1 MSATS
6 MAMRQYRQR
15 LIEQGAF
22 ELALKI
28 KDDLGLEKAIELSGF
43 SRQELESEKLDR

>member
-1 MSATS
+1 
-6 MAMRQYRQR
+6 MAMRQYEQR

-28 KDDLGLEKAIELSGF
+28 KWNLGLEKAIELSGF
-43 SRQELESEKLDR
+43 FPPGTWKWEAE